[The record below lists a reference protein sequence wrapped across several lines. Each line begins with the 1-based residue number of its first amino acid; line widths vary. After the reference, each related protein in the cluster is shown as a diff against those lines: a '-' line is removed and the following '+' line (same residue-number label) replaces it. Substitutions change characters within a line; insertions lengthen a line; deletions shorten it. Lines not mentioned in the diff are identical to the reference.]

1 VLAEAAVVETAAR
14 LHVVGVDVVE
24 EVEDVAPGP
33 ATGVLEG
40 EGGLG
45 ALFFAVEVH
54 ALEVL
59 AIQVRQAVVLP
70 VEQVAR
76 ERLLTGEQSG

>member
-1 VLAEAAVVETAAR
+1 MLTEGAVVEAAAR
-14 LHVVGVDVVE
+14 LHVVGADVVE
-24 EVEDVAPGP
+24 EVENVAPGP

-59 AIQVRQAVVLP
+59 AVQVGQAVVLP
-70 VEQVAR
+70 VEQVAS
-76 ERLLTGEQSG
+76 ECLLAGEQSG